1 MTKASRVSDQ
11 RLNRL
16 AQVDS
21 TNRRTEGLHVVIPSP
36 RYQSRI
42 TSLAMNG
49 TKLRIDCDD
58 GVTVERMLSLPQ
70 PILAFFTEVV
80 DELREAAG
88 R

>member
-1 MTKASRVSDQ
+1 
-11 RLNRL
+11 
-16 AQVDS
+16 
-21 TNRRTEGLHVVIPSP
+21 
-36 RYQSRI
+36 
-42 TSLAMNG
+42 MNG